1 MFEALLSRLKK
12 DHVQLGTKKVEV
24 PKLTRVKLKKLTNHI
39 GTIGDYFVKLIMTPE
54 QDRAVFIVAGAD
66 VAIDEIYEITSLLSD
81 VPIEY
86 LDEHASINECIEF
99 VRLTWEKNDMGQ
111 ALGNLQSLLP
121 PMAEQFVKSL
131 ITRAEKG
138 AGSL

>member
-1 MFEALLSRLKK
+1 MLEKLLGKIKK
-12 DHVQLGTKKVEV
+12 DHVQLGAKRVEV
-24 PKLTRVKLKKLTNHI
+24 PKLTRARLKKLTNHI

-81 VPIEY
+81 LPIEY
-86 LDEHASINECIEF
+86 LDDKASISECIEF

-138 AGSL
+138 AH